1 METDDEL
8 VQIGYE
14 ELKNEYNLTD
24 KQIAI
29 MDREAQSIMGNSL
42 VMIDGALRDEE
53 NKPIERIAT
62 ALTFIDITMGMIEK
76 NFNETISKNLTKEEL
91 N

>member
-76 NFNETISKNLTKEEL
+76 QLNETISKNLPKEEL

>member
-8 VQIGYE
+8 VQFGYE

-76 NFNETISKNLTKEEL
+76 NFNETISKNLPKEEL

>member
-8 VQIGYE
+8 IQIGYE
-14 ELKNEYNLTD
+14 ELKNEYHLTD
-24 KQIAI
+24 RQIAV

-42 VMIDGALRDEE
+42 VMIDGAQRDEE
-53 NKPIERIAT
+53 NKPMERIAT

>member
-1 METDDEL
+1 MTLSTQVEESLRESGIL
-8 VQIGYE
+8 VRNMKG
-14 ELKNEYNLTD
+14 
-24 KQIAI
+24 KQ
-29 MDREAQSIMGNSL
+29 L
-42 VMIDGALRDEE
+42 IDGALRDEE
-53 NKPIERIAT
+53 NKPMERIAT

>member
-8 VQIGYE
+8 KVIDYE
-14 ELKNEYNLTD
+14 SLKNEYKLSD
-24 KQIAI
+24 KQIAV

-53 NKPIERIAT
+53 NKPMERIAT
-62 ALTFIDITMGMIEK
+62 ALPFIDITMGMIEK

>member
-76 NFNETISKNLTKEEL
+76 NFNETISKNLSKKEI

>member
-62 ALTFIDITMGMIEK
+62 ALTFIDITMGIIEK
-76 NFNETISKNLTKEEL
+76 NFNETISKNLPKEEL

>member
-76 NFNETISKNLTKEEL
+76 NFNETISKNLPKEEL

>member
-8 VQIGYE
+8 IQIGYE

-76 NFNETISKNLTKEEL
+76 NFNETISKNLPKEEL

>member
-1 METDDEL
+1 
-8 VQIGYE
+8 
-14 ELKNEYNLTD
+14 
-24 KQIAI
+24 
-29 MDREAQSIMGNSL
+29 MGNSL

-53 NKPIERIAT
+53 NKPMEPIAT

>member
-8 VQIGYE
+8 KVIDYE
-14 ELKNEYNLTD
+14 SLKNEYKLSD
-24 KQIAI
+24 KQIAV

-53 NKPIERIAT
+53 NKPMERIAT
-62 ALTFIDITMGMIEK
+62 ALTFIDIKMGMIEK

>member
-24 KQIAI
+24 KQIAV

-53 NKPIERIAT
+53 NKPMERIAT

>member
-8 VQIGYE
+8 KVIDYE
-14 ELKNEYNLTD
+14 SLKNEYKLPD
-24 KQIAI
+24 KQIAV

-53 NKPIERIAT
+53 NKPMERIAT

>member
-14 ELKNEYNLTD
+14 ELKNEYKLTD

-76 NFNETISKNLTKEEL
+76 NFNETISKNLPKEEL

>member
-1 METDDEL
+1 
-8 VQIGYE
+8 
-14 ELKNEYNLTD
+14 
-24 KQIAI
+24 

-53 NKPIERIAT
+53 NKPMERIAT